1 VYCVTMTTGGGAR
14 VDGEDTAG
22 GIAEEATG
30 CCACVEVGATS
41 PSSESFGGVGLG
53 TWTAVLEG

>member
-1 VYCVTMTTGGGAR
+1 MTTGGGAR
-14 VDGEDTAG
+14 ADGEDTAG